1 MIGVEV
7 SSGGGRATAHGRRQ
21 VVDVPVAPFWG
32 ARELRIDWRALD
44 QLLPFVDRNVLFR
57 HHWGYRG
64 GDLANKAD
72 WDAMVASVL
81 EPRLLE
87 LWRDAKVR
95 RWLEPVG
102 AYGYF
107 PARASGDSVVV
118 FDPAAYAAGAREAD
132 LPVAATFS
140 FPRQRDDGSLR
151 TRDQL
156 CISDYFRDGSD
167 GAYDVIVFQVVTA
180 GRKAGDHAQALMAR
194 GEYDVGVKVHGV
206 AAAVAE
212 GFAEWIN
219 GRVRRELGVEAPR
232 GRRYSWGYGACPDVA
247 GQAPLP
253 RLLPAVTGSMGMTLT
268 AGFQWDPEQSTAAF
282 IVHHPQATY
291 FHVLEKGGDV
301 PLDDVDGKYNL

>member
-1 MIGVEV
+1 MSGDGAWQ
-7 SSGGGRATAHGRRQ
+7 GGGRAGAIAI
-21 VVDVPVAPFWG
+21 VDVPVAPFWG
-32 ARELRIDWRALD
+32 AREVRIDWRALD

-64 GDLANKAD
+64 AGVAAKAD
-72 WDAMVASVL
+72 WDAMAATEL

-95 RWLEPVG
+95 RWLEP
-102 AYGYF
+102 AASYGYF

-118 FDPAAYAAGAREAD
+118 FDPAAFASGAREAD
-132 LPVAATFS
+132 LPAAATFS
-140 FPRQRDDGSLR
+140 FPRQRDDGSPR

-156 CISDYFRDGSD
+156 CIADYFRDGSD
-167 GAYDVIVFQVVTA
+167 GAYDVIALQVVTA

-194 GEYDVGVKVHGV
+194 GEYDLGLKVHGV
-206 AAAVAE
+206 ASAVAE

-219 GRVRRELGVEAPR
+219 GRVRRELGVGAPR

-253 RLLPAVTGSMGMTLT
+253 ELLPAVTRSMGMTLT

-291 FHVLEKGGDV
+291 FHVLDRPGDA
-301 PLDDVDGKYNL
+301 PLDGVEGEG